1 MVLSLMKTWKER
13 IKLIKFEHT
22 VTPSPEQMEFII
34 EGMRNPLDSWKKSDS
49 ILLTKC
55 SGFDDLPKCPFEGF
69 QIGENDANL
78 MERLKNA
85 GPEHRKFMRMMPVM
99 VRITAPLYWWKEF
112 DTYKIGTV
120 RNSCSTMHTLHK
132 KGVTPEAFSHE
143 WVDECQWLEFKD
155 NNIKHAWSIGAIYD
169 VYLQGI
175 EALRMAFNETHEKKY
190 WYAMVQMLP
199 DGFMMTANVLMN
211 YEVIFSQIHQRA
223 HHKQEEW
230 SGQDGYL
237 AWAKTLPYQFLL
249 ED

>member
-1 MVLSLMKTWKER
+1 M
-13 IKLIKFEHT
+13 IKFEHT
-22 VTPSPEQMEFII
+22 VTASPEQMEFII
-34 EGMRNPLDSWKKSDS
+34 EGMRNPLDSWEKSDS
-49 ILLTKC
+49 TIT
-55 SGFDDLPKCPFEGF
+55 FDSFTDLYDY
-69 QIGENDANL
+69 IVGENDVDL

-132 KGVTPEAFSHE
+132 KGVTPKAFSHE
-143 WVDECQWLEFKD
+143 WVDEVAKDRPYIMAEYKAYLEC
-155 NNIKHAWSIGAIYD
+155 
-169 VYLQGI
+169 I
-175 EALRMAFNETHEKKY
+175 ENLRCLFNTTHEKKY
-190 WYAMVQMLP
+190 WYAMIQMLP
-199 DGFMMTANVLMN
+199 DGFMMTSNVFTS
-211 YEVIFSQIHQRA
+211 YETILNQMHQRA

>member
-1 MVLSLMKTWKER
+1 M
-13 IKLIKFEHT
+13 IKFEHT

-34 EGMRNPLDSWKKSDS
+34 EGMRNPMDSWEKSDS
-49 ILLTKC
+49 YACLMRGD
-55 SGFDDLPKCPFEGF
+55 GFDDIPILRLGD
-69 QIGENDANL
+69 NDADL

-85 GPEHRKFMRMMPVM
+85 GTEHRKFMRMMPVM

-143 WVDECQWLEFKD
+143 WVDEVSKDLPWLLRDYEL
-155 NNIKHAWSIGAIYD
+155 
-169 VYLQGI
+169 YLNDI
-175 EALRMAFNETHEKKY
+175 EILRNMFNDTHEKKY
-190 WYAMVQMLP
+190 WYAMIQMLP
-199 DGFMMTANVLMN
+199 DGFMMTANVMMD
-211 YEVIFSQIHQRA
+211 YEVVLNQMRQRA

-237 AWAKTLPYQFLL
+237 AWAKTLPYQFLF
-249 ED
+249 EEKEK